1 MCPSNFPRFEF
12 KQIFKLVGNLPTEV
26 GDLLKLKSGS
36 RNGQGFL
43 NSIMIKFPLF
53 LVKKRGLIIVI
64 TIYLISSILWS
75 VIAVLKMQSFH
86 AYVYDLGALV
96 SSSNSIAR
104 TDSLSKLLNL
114 VPSTKPFIFLLSYI
128 TLLSPNPTT
137 FLILQPFC
145 VLLASV
151 FIYLIAEKKFGS
163 TYLSLLLSFS
173 FIFFF
178 PISWYL
184 FFDFHIAGF
193 FSTFFFAGLY
203 FLDRKPR
210 ISVGLFFLA
219 ALTSIIFAF
228 FLLVFLFIKL
238 LDEKI
243 KFSDN
248 AKKSS
253 VMSNKMYGGLLVT
266 PLFTILYSLFELHLS
281 GIETANSG
289 ITPTTHGITQ
299 LYVNNFLTLISNG
312 SVILILM
319 GILFIVIFVAI
330 AGIKNSIYAI
340 SILPVLAFI
349 LFAGYPFGNI
359 KAQYNG
365 EYFTPLLFFLILVTS
380 KNKVKTTNPEGVHK
394 SMRLKNIHHKGVL
407 VFVILVICMGLFYNP
422 YGPLNSP
429 SLPGEN
435 AFANF
440 YHQLNVTPSDK
451 TANEFVKLVPENA
464 TVLVQDNEPQYSARP
479 RNFLFGPG
487 NLPWL
492 NSSFFYD
499 DGPVPKSVI
508 PQYMAVDVNGY
519 VNDQGWYKFL
529 FYNGT
534 DGSMSTWFPYFY
546 SHYDYGLIGYSYPFY
561 LYKLNYSGEPSI
573 TELMNFI
580 GSQYVD
586 HQSSIVLHTF
596 NGSFTNLTLPNTAYK
611 LYLLPGSYQFSIK
624 LFVSQF
630 SGNLSLQ
637 VTNSS
642 LAFSNNFSFHN
653 KSGNIYLTLNYSIS
667 SPSNFTF
674 KVAGSGLNGDIIQ
687 YLSEDL
693 GVFYKN

>member
-1 MCPSNFPRFEF
+1 M
-12 KQIFKLVGNLPTEV
+12 
-26 GDLLKLKSGS
+26 KSGS
-36 RNGQGFL
+36 RHFQVFL
-43 NSIMIKFPLF
+43 NLITIKLPSFLF
-53 LVKKRGLIIVI
+53 RKRGGIIVI
-64 TIYLISSILWS
+64 IIYLISAILWS
-75 VIAVLKMQSFH
+75 IVAVLKMQSFH

-104 TDSLSKLLNL
+104 THSLSKLLYL
-114 VPSTKPFIFLLSYI
+114 VPSTKPFIFLLSFI
-128 TLLSPNPTT
+128 TLLSPDPTT
-137 FLILQPFC
+137 FLILQPFS

-163 TYLSLLLSFS
+163 IFLSLLLSFS

-178 PISWYL
+178 PLSWYL

-203 FLDRKPR
+203 FLDHKPKL
-210 ISVGLFFLA
+210 SVILFFLA

-228 FLLVFLFIKL
+228 FVLVFLVIKV
-238 LDEKI
+238 LDEKL

-248 AKKSS
+248 AKKSRI
-253 VMSNKMYGGLLVT
+253 MSNKMYGCLLVT
-266 PLFTILYSLFELHLS
+266 PLFTIIYSLFELHLS

-289 ITPTTHGITQ
+289 IAPTTHGIFQ
-299 LYVNNFLTLISNG
+299 LYLNNFLTFISNG
-312 SVILILM
+312 IVIIILM
-319 GILFIVIFVAI
+319 GILFFVILVGI

-340 SILPVLAFI
+340 SIMPVLAFI
-349 LFAGYPFGNI
+349 LFAGYPFGNL

-365 EYFTPLLFFLILVTS
+365 EYFTPLLFFLVLVIS
-380 KNKVKTTNPEGVHK
+380 KSNAKVNNVERVHK
-394 SMRLKNIHHKGVL
+394 PIHFRNIPHRGVI

-440 YHQLNVTPSDK
+440 HHQLNVTPSDK
-451 TANEFVKLVPENA
+451 TANEFVKLVPVNA
-464 TVLVQDNEPQYSARP
+464 SVLVQDNEPIYSNRP

-499 DGPVPKSVI
+499 DGPTPKSVI
-508 PQYMAVDVNGY
+508 PQYVAVDVNGY
-519 VNDQGWYKFL
+519 VNEQGWYKFL

-546 SHYDYGLIGYSYPFY
+546 SHYNYGLLGYSYPFY
-561 LYKLNYSGEPSI
+561 LYELNYSGGPSI
-573 TELMNFI
+573 TSPMNFI

-586 HQSSIVLHTF
+586 HQSSSILHSF
-596 NGSFTNLTLPNTAYK
+596 NGSLINLTLPNTVYK
-611 LYLLPGSYQFSIK
+611 LYLLPGNYQFSIE
-624 LFVSQF
+624 VSVSHL

-637 VTNSS
+637 VTNGS
-642 LAFSNNFSFHN
+642 LSFSNNFAFHN
-653 KSGNIYLTLNYSIS
+653 KTGDTYLTLNYSLFTS
-667 SPSNFTF
+667 SNFTF
-674 KVAGSGLNGDIIQ
+674 KIVSSGLNGDILQ

-693 GVFYKN
+693 STSYSK